1 MGVILFTHA
10 AGFALHIMGGL
21 LSQLLQQLR
30 QGPQAVGVKRR
41 TTGSHLAKR
50 VAFHQVRPNRWYPLR
65 IPGLVL
71 EEQDAVERD
80 AVLLDYIELSVT
92 VRMERMGDPE
102 PARFIRRNECIR
114 SDTRRRGRILCVG
127 G

>member
-1 MGVILFTHA
+1 
-10 AGFALHIMGGL
+10 MGGL

-30 QGPQAVGVKRR
+30 QRPQAVRVQRR

-50 VAFHQVRPNRWYPLR
+50 VAFHQVRPNRWYLLQ

-71 EEQDAVERD
+71 EEQGA
-80 AVLLDYIELSVT
+80 
-92 VRMERMGDPE
+92 
-102 PARFIRRNECIR
+102 
-114 SDTRRRGRILCVG
+114 G